1 MNTIDPV
8 VLNKIKYHIDSLKH
22 ILDKNRVKIAVSTSF
37 SASYGIA
44 NLIPEGFSITNDSMI
59 QEDQEIVKATDL
71 PQVELPIVRYDPE
84 LESIVKD

>member
-22 ILDKNRVKIAVSTSF
+22 ILEKNRVRIAISTSF

-44 NLIPEGFSITNDSMI
+44 NLIPEGVSITNDSMI
-59 QEDQEIVKATDL
+59 QEGQEIVKADDL
-71 PQVELPIVRYDPE
+71 PQVELPIERYNPE
-84 LESIVKD
+84 LESFVKD

>member
-37 SASYGIA
+37 SAHSGTA

-59 QEDQEIVKATDL
+59 QEDQEIVKANDL
-71 PQVELPIVRYDPE
+71 PQVELPIIRYNPE

>member
-22 ILDKNRVKIAVSTSF
+22 LLDKNRVKIAVS
-37 SASYGIA
+37 ASSGIA
-44 NLIPEGFSITNDSMI
+44 NLLPEGFSITNDSMI
-59 QEDQEIVKATDL
+59 QEDQEIVMADDFH
-71 PQVELPIVRYDPE
+71 QVELPIVRYDPE

>member
-22 ILDKNRVKIAVSTSF
+22 ILDKNRVRIAVS
-37 SASYGIA
+37 ASSGTA

-59 QEDQEIVKATDL
+59 QEDQEIVMADDL
-71 PQVELPIVRYDPE
+71 PQVDLPIVLYDPE
-84 LESIVKD
+84 FESIVED